1 MWAFLR
7 LSISHILE
15 NKSPVSFMCFG
26 THLIIILYVHK
37 RELTTCCS
45 TPVLSFT

>member
-1 MWAFLR
+1 MFWHPPYHKF
-7 LSISHILE
+7 
-15 NKSPVSFMCFG
+15 
-26 THLIIILYVHK
+26 LYVHK